1 MKKALI
7 LFILSFFALKSF
19 SQKKEWF
26 DKSYRDSV
34 YSNEVYFTQYLE
46 FYDKNLSKSEIK
58 SIAIEKAKID
68 FCKMLITEIST
79 NSNNYISEVSRIS
92 KLGQDDVFNSVYNQN
107 SSTSS
112 SASISGLTEDYFF
125 TKRKKCHVFIFVKKE
140 DYKKAT
146 LRQFND
152 LVITIESKILTCQK
166 IYSNNNLRSAKIKGD
181 EISESLKN
189 LTNKISLLNALNVN
203 INLDRYIKL
212 KQDFDPL
219 YAKIDEQISR
229 DEDYSY
235 NKTKGD
241 ISFSST
247 TIDGLENSLYF
258 YKKAQD
264 IDPASSHEDNIQS
277 LIIQIEETLFNK
289 YCIKASNL
297 EIESK
302 FNDAIISFKK
312 AREINQNGEFEGI
325 KLTEKIINLQDKIIE
340 RLISKGKDELEKNP
354 RKSLEK
360 FRQAKELSFS
370 INKTSKVKALDKLI
384 KKAENKLNK
393 INETNSKIVIKDKLQ
408 ELKSNSPNRLYFK
421 LGIGLN
427 TPTVDDN
434 LIFNNPFNINLELL
448 ELSSTLALRTN
459 IKRQIRTSKTG
470 LELTKANLIGFFGTY
485 GFHQLSNQDTSIL
498 VNAKELEFGF
508 VLKEFLRLSFGV
520 GNRDFNQSEQDGFLQ
535 NYYSSTAG
543 LVFNFKNRISLET
556 YITHIFNNDFNIQS
570 ARLKSMLALRFYI
583 YQKAYKVDRK
593 NTKQKY

>member
-7 LFILSFFALKSF
+7 LFIVSFFALKSF

-34 YSNEVYFTQYLE
+34 YSNKIYFTQYFE
-46 FYDKNLSKSEIK
+46 FYDKSLSKSENK
-58 SIAIEKAKID
+58 SIAIERAKIE
-68 FCKMLITEIST
+68 FCKKLVTEIST
-79 NSNNYISEVSRIS
+79 KSNTSISEVSRIS
-92 KLGQDDVFNSVYNQN
+92 KLGKDDVFNSVYNQN

-152 LVITIESKILTCQK
+152 LVLTIESKVLTCQE
-166 IYSNNNLRSAKIKGD
+166 IYNDNNLRSAKIKGD
-181 EISESLKN
+181 EIYKSLKS
-189 LTNKISLLNALNVN
+189 LTNKISLLNALDVN
-203 INLDRYIKL
+203 INLDDYIKL

-247 TIDGLENSLYF
+247 NIDGLENSLYF

-264 IDPASSHEDNIQS
+264 IDPASSYKDNIQS

-312 AREINQNGEFEGI
+312 AREINQNGDFEGL
-325 KLTEKIINLQDKIIE
+325 KLTDKILSLQNKIID
-340 RLISKGKDELEKNP
+340 RLISKGKDELEKHP

-370 INKTSKVKALDKLI
+370 INETLKLKALDKLI
-384 KKAENKLNK
+384 NKAEKKLNK
-393 INETNSKIVIKDKLQ
+393 INENNSKVVIKDKLQ
-408 ELKSNSPNRLYFK
+408 ELKSNSPNRLCFK
-421 LGIGLN
+421 LGLGLN

-434 LIFNNPFNINLELL
+434 LIFNNPFKINLQLL
-448 ELSSTLALRTN
+448 ELSSTLAIRTN
-459 IKRQIRTSKTG
+459 IKRQIKTSKTG

-485 GFHQLSNQDTSIL
+485 GFHHLSNQDTSIF

-520 GNRDFNQSEQDGFLQ
+520 GNRDFNQSKQDGFLQ
-535 NYYSSTAG
+535 NYFTSTAG
-543 LVFNFKNRISLET
+543 VVFNFKNRISLET
-556 YITHIFNNDFNIQS
+556 YITHIFDNDFNIQS

-593 NTKQKY
+593 NTKQKH

>member
-1 MKKALI
+1 MHLN
-7 LFILSFFALKSF
+7 LFLK
-19 SQKKEWF
+19 KKEWF

-34 YSNEVYFTQYLE
+34 YSNEIYFTQYVE

-79 NSNNYISEVSRIS
+79 NSNTSISEVSRIS

-166 IYSNNNLRSAKIKGD
+166 IYSNNNLRSAKIQGD

-219 YAKIDEQISR
+219 YAKIDEEIL
-229 DEDYSY
+229 EM
-235 NKTKGD
+235 KIIAIIKLKE

-289 YCIKASNL
+289 YCKSI
-297 EIESK
+297 
-302 FNDAIISFKK
+302 
-312 AREINQNGEFEGI
+312 Q
-325 KLTEKIINLQDKIIE
+325 
-340 RLISKGKDELEKNP
+340 P
-354 RKSLEK
+354 R
-360 FRQAKELSFS
+360 
-370 INKTSKVKALDKLI
+370 N
-384 KKAENKLNK
+384 
-393 INETNSKIVIKDKLQ
+393 
-408 ELKSNSPNRLYFK
+408 
-421 LGIGLN
+421 
-427 TPTVDDN
+427 
-434 LIFNNPFNINLELL
+434 
-448 ELSSTLALRTN
+448 
-459 IKRQIRTSKTG
+459 
-470 LELTKANLIGFFGTY
+470 
-485 GFHQLSNQDTSIL
+485 
-498 VNAKELEFGF
+498 
-508 VLKEFLRLSFGV
+508 
-520 GNRDFNQSEQDGFLQ
+520 
-535 NYYSSTAG
+535 
-543 LVFNFKNRISLET
+543 
-556 YITHIFNNDFNIQS
+556 
-570 ARLKSMLALRFYI
+570 
-583 YQKAYKVDRK
+583 
-593 NTKQKY
+593 